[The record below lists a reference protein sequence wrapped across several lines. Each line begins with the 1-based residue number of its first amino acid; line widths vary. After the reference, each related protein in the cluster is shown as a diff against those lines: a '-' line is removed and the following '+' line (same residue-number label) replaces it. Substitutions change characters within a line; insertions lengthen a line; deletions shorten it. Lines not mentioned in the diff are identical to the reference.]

1 MQDRASPTDEALAK
15 AHARLLKDD
24 SLQFDR
30 IGFDR
35 PDIKTPGWL
44 HWIGDVL
51 QFIAPVLQW
60 VFWIGLAMVA
70 ALILYAIVREILRM
84 RAPPAKPTKPKI
96 VAEAQWRPD
105 ARAARDLL
113 ADADALAARG
123 LYADA
128 AHLLL
133 LRSVQDIE
141 QRQPRAVRV
150 SLTTREIARLKALP
164 DAARPAFDLIGR
176 MVERSLFGGAAVGAQ
191 DFADCRQAY
200 EAFALPEGWRA

>member
-15 AHARLLKDD
+15 AHARLLKDG

-30 IGFDR
+30 VGFER
-35 PDIKTPGWL
+35 PDIKPPGWL
-44 HWIGDVL
+44 HWIGDAL
-51 QFIAPVLQW
+51 QFVAPALKW
-60 VFWIGLAMVA
+60 VFWVGLALVVG
-70 ALILYAIVREILRM
+70 LIVYAIVREILRM
-84 RAPPAKPTKPKI
+84 RAPPAKPKKPRI
-96 VAEAQWRPD
+96 VAEAQWRPE
-105 ARAARDLL
+105 AQAARDLL

-176 MVERSLFGGAAVGAQ
+176 MVERSLFGGAPVGAL
-191 DFADCRQAY
+191 DFADCRKAY